1 MLKGALALLL
11 GGAAAVREHQKF
23 IIASTPKRAAVF
35 YLAVG
40 DSDFR
45 PLLDGTHFKQPE
57 GIAVDQHGHLYVADP
72 IAEKV
77 LRYKLTAKGKE
88 LTADEETVV
97 ADYNSRW
104 VAVNGVGTLLLTSQE
119 NNEIAKITAPQIRS
133 GDRTPT
139 TLYSGV
145 NTPSVSTPA
154 AIATDNFYVYFTNLD
169 NGSQFGTLVS
179 AFESAPDR
187 VGIMANAEV
196 VAAPLSD
203 VADQAYGVCA
213 AGQNLYFLGQTKDI
227 YAVKADGS
235 ETVKISDKLEA
246 GRDCAW
252 DGDGTAYVSDRDGGW
267 VYSFPSNMDTFHP
280 TSLTQVA
287 RLQDAFGMAV
297 YQSNAV
303 GTVVTLAL
311 MLPLALLFL

>member
-1 MLKGALALLL
+1 M
-11 GGAAAVREHQKF
+11 
-23 IIASTPKRAAVF
+23 
-35 YLAVG
+35 
-40 DSDFR
+40 
-45 PLLDGTHFKQPE
+45 
-57 GIAVDQHGHLYVADP
+57 
-72 IAEKV
+72 
-77 LRYKLTAKGKE
+77 
-88 LTADEETVV
+88 
-97 ADYNSRW
+97 
-104 VAVNGVGTLLLTSQE
+104 LLTSQE

-235 ETVKISDKLEA
+235 EVI
-246 GRDCAW
+246 
-252 DGDGTAYVSDRDGGW
+252 Y
-267 VYSFPSNMDTFHP
+267 F
-280 TSLTQVA
+280 
-287 RLQDAFGMAV
+287 
-297 YQSNAV
+297 
-303 GTVVTLAL
+303 
-311 MLPLALLFL
+311 LL